1 MGDTQNGEKK
11 TAMGDTSDLCEKRE
25 DIGVPSIEAVE
36 TERKR
41 LRRSKYY
48 RRALRGTLSVL
59 VVVAAIAVLVT
70 TLFLPILQISGDS
83 MSPTLEHD
91 EIVVL
96 FKTNSL
102 KRGDLV
108 AFYYQGKILLK
119 RVIALPEETVVI
131 DGKGNVYVNEQML
144 EEPYVLEKSLGD
156 CDLQFPYVVPAA
168 SYFVLGDQRTNSV
181 DSRNS
186 VIGTIKIEDIIGK
199 IFVRVWPMSRIG
211 FVN

>member
-1 MGDTQNGEKK
+1 
-11 TAMGDTSDLCEKRE
+11 MGDTSDLCEKRE

-36 TERKR
+36 NERKR
-41 LRRSKYY
+41 LRRGKYY

-144 EEPYVLEKSLGD
+144 EEPYVLEKALGD
-156 CDLQFPYVVPAA
+156 CDLQFPYIVPAA